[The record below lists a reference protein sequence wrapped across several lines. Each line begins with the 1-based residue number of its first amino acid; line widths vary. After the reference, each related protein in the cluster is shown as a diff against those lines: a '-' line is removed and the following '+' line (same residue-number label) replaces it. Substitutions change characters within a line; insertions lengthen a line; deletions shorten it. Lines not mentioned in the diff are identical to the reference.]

1 MSLFKLST
9 RAALLFATSFLAAV
23 SGAAANKD
31 PALPVPGSDALGGEH
46 RPLVFLVTDKPIY
59 KPGETVYARL
69 VALQADTFFPVR
81 DPGQASF
88 KITGPRQNEVAQQYA
103 ALTDSTAG
111 FAWQIPEGTAGGRYE
126 ASAEFQG
133 SPTAVRP
140 FEVRAYI
147 PPRLKSQIEFL
158 REGYGPG
165 DKVSAVINVNR
176 AEGGVP
182 QGAKLTAVARVDGQE
197 VARIEGISLDAEGN
211 GQATFTLPANIEQG
225 EGTLA
230 FIIEDGGL
238 VETATKTI
246 PILTQNMV
254 INFYPESGEL
264 ITGLPTRVYIEAK
277 RPDGKPADI
286 TGQLVKVDKSGQII
300 GEPVA
305 QVSTLHEGRGITE
318 FTPLPSTNYAVRLTQ
333 PAGIDK
339 LYPLPQAK
347 TSGAVIR
354 PEKQVFAFNEPVELS
369 IRSTADS
376 KAAYITL
383 YQREKQV
390 ALAHLKAG
398 ENRVSLTPGE
408 AEGVLMATVWDQS
421 GKPLAE
427 RLIFR
432 EPKFAVKINITQE
445 TTGSPVPGGKVRLKI
460 ATTDKNDQPV
470 EAVVGLA
477 VTDDALL
484 EMVETR
490 DQAPSLPAMVL
501 LENEV
506 QDLADAAVYFD
517 PTNPDAARDIDLL
530 LGIQGWRRFVLVQL
544 DQALANNP
552 DAVRRALAIRVIPV
566 VVKDRRMVKAGAV
579 FAMQK
584 NVDNID
590 FMVADPPLELMEM
603 PVVEEEKPMLQAV
616 PAMPIKQAEPNEAFE
631 ILDIRQAQNQ
641 DIMIAGDIAA
651 KPMMR
656 RELIAVREYAHA
668 ARANRQPNDRRDFT
682 ETIYWNAG
690 LRTSPRD
697 GTATVEFDLPDSVTT
712 FKVRTDAFGN
722 NGALGQGT
730 ADIISLEPF
739 YVEPKLPPSLLTG
752 DRPLIPVTLVN
763 STAQTLNNVGLLPK
777 AEDGLKVTPAQVPTK
792 LGANARERVLL
803 NLTADKPGVYALTLN
818 TAAGPYADTVT
829 RPLTVLPR
837 GFPIKNTDSGLIGPG
852 KPFKTK
858 IAIAQ
863 DAAPG
868 SITGTI
874 KVYPTPLANM
884 EEALNALLRQPHGC
898 FEQTSSTSYPLV
910 MAQQYFMS
918 HQGISPDKIKEA
930 DKLLK
935 QSYEKLI
942 GFETPEKG
950 YEWFGA
956 NPGHEALT
964 AYGLMQFMEMKQ
976 VRPVDDAM
984 IARTQ
989 NWLMSRRDGQGG
1001 FKRNERALDSFGA
1014 APAPLTNLY
1023 ILWTLLESGQKP
1035 DQLKVELAAAKKTL
1049 SNNKDPYLQALGANI
1064 FYLAGDLN
1072 TAKALATDLRA
1083 AVAANG
1089 SLTGAETSITRSGG
1103 ESLNIETTSLA
1114 ILAWLR
1120 MGETFAGDVEKSM
1133 AWLFEQCKAGRFG
1146 STQSTILALKAITAY
1161 DKARSKPKAPGNLQ
1175 LVIDGKNFGSPL
1187 AFDQNSQ
1194 GALELPDFAV
1204 KLTPGEHTLE
1214 LVMTG
1219 GGEMPFALETGYYA
1233 NTPEN
1238 SPESPLTLSTSLS
1251 ASKIKEGEP
1260 VDLNVT
1266 ITAKEGDMVSMPLAI
1281 IGLPAG
1287 LEPRHERLKEMKAA
1301 GQIDAYEILGREL
1314 VLYWRGFKGGEK
1326 VELTIPMTAEIPGF
1340 YTAPASRVYSYYL
1353 EEHKNWT
1360 DGESIEIT
1368 PR

>member
-1 MSLFKLST
+1 MFSFKLSIRWT
-9 RAALLFATSFLAAV
+9 LFFATSFLAAV
-23 SGAAANKD
+23 SGALANNE
-31 PALPVPGSDALGGEH
+31 PALSVPGSDTLGGDH

-69 VALQADTFFPVR
+69 VALQSDTFYPVR
-81 DPGQASF
+81 ESGQASL
-88 KITGPRQNEVAQQYA
+88 KITGPRQNEVMQQYSP
-103 ALTDSTAG
+103 LTDSTAG
-111 FAWQIPEGTAGGRYE
+111 FAWQIPEGTVGGRYE

-133 SPTAVRP
+133 SPTAVRH
-140 FEVRAYI
+140 FEIRAYI
-147 PPRLKSQIEFL
+147 PLRLKSQIEFL
-158 REGYGPG
+158 REGYGPS

-197 VARIEGISLDAEGN
+197 VARIEGISLDADGN
-211 GQATFTLPANIEQG
+211 GQATFTLPASIKQG

-277 RPDGKPADI
+277 RTDGKPADI
-286 TGQLVKVDKSGQII
+286 TGQLFKVDKSGRII

-318 FTPLPSTNYAVRLTQ
+318 LTPLPNTNYAVRLTQ
-333 PAGIDK
+333 PAGIHK

-369 IRSTADS
+369 IRSTAAS
-376 KAAYITL
+376 KAAYVTL
-383 YQREKQV
+383 YHREKQV
-390 ALAHLKAG
+390 ALANLKAD
-398 ENRVSLTPGE
+398 ENHVSLTPSE
-408 AEGVLMATVWDQS
+408 AEGILIATVWDQS

-432 EPKFAVKINITQE
+432 EPRFAVKINITQD
-445 TTGSPVPGGKVRLKI
+445 TAGTPIPGGKVRLKI
-460 ATTDKNDQPV
+460 ATTDKNNQPV

-490 DQAPSLPAMVL
+490 DQAPSLPVMVL

-552 DAVRRALAIRVIPV
+552 EAVRRALAIRVVNIRMKE
-566 VVKDRRMVKAGAV
+566 KDIILRAAA
-579 FAMQK
+579 FNA
-584 NVDNID
+584 
-590 FMVADPPLELMEM
+590 PPLDAIDITADEEGKANLQPLPTIQIEPEAEL
-603 PVVEEEKPMLQAV
+603 
-616 PAMPIKQAEPNEAFE
+616 NEDVE
-631 ILDIRQAQNQ
+631 ILDIRQAQDQ
-641 DIMIAGDIAA
+641 EFMPLDGDLAA
-651 KPMMR
+651 NGIR
-656 RELIAVREYAHA
+656 AIQVREYAHT
-668 ARANRQPNDRRDFT
+668 ARANRQPTDRRDFT

-697 GTATVEFDLPDSVTT
+697 GTAIVEFDLPDSVTT

-752 DRPLIPVTLVN
+752 DHPLIPVTLVN
-763 STAQTLNNVGLLPK
+763 STEQTLNNVGLLPK
-777 AEDGLKVTPAQVPTK
+777 VEGELKVTPTQVPAR
-792 LGANARERVLL
+792 LGADVRKRALL
-803 NLTADKPGVYALTLN
+803 NLTTDKPGVYTLTLN
-818 TAAGPYADTVT
+818 AAAGPYADTVT

-868 SITGTI
+868 SITGAI

-910 MAQQYFMS
+910 MAQQYFIS
-918 HQGISPDKIKEA
+918 HQGISPDKIKKA

-942 GFETPEKG
+942 GFESPQKG

-956 NPGHEALT
+956 DPGHEALT
-964 AYGLMQFMEMKQ
+964 AYGLMQFTEMKQ

-989 NWLMSRRDGQGG
+989 NWLMSRRDGKGG

-1049 SNNKDPYLQALGANI
+1049 SNTKDPYLQALGANI

-1072 TAKALATDLRA
+1072 TAKTLSTDLRA

-1089 SLTGAETSITRSGG
+1089 SLAGAETSITRSGG
-1103 ESLNIETTSLA
+1103 ESLSIETTSLA

-1120 MGETFAGDVEKSM
+1120 MGENFADDVEKSM
-1133 AWLFEQCKAGRFG
+1133 AWVFEQCKAGRFG

-1161 DKARSKPKAPGNLQ
+1161 DKARSKPKAPGSLQ
-1175 LVIDGKNFGSPL
+1175 LVIDGKNFGSTL

-1204 KLTPGEHTLE
+1204 KLTPGEHTVE
-1214 LVMTG
+1214 LIMTG
-1219 GGEMPFALETGYYA
+1219 GSEMPFALETGYYT
-1233 NTPEN
+1233 NIPEN
-1238 SPESPLTLSTSLS
+1238 SPESPLALSTSLS
-1251 ASKIKEGEP
+1251 ATKIKEGEL
-1260 VDLNVT
+1260 VDLHVT
-1266 ITAKEGDMVSMPLAI
+1266 VTAKEIDMVSMPIAI

-1301 GQIDAYEILGREL
+1301 GKIDAYEILGREL

-1326 VELTIPMTAEIPGF
+1326 VELTIPMKAEIPGF
-1340 YTAPASRVYSYYL
+1340 YTAPASRVYAYYL
-1353 EEHKNWT
+1353 EEHKNWVT
-1360 DGESIEIT
+1360 GESIEIT

>member
-1 MSLFKLST
+1 MSLLKLSIKT
-9 RAALLFATSFLAAV
+9 VLLFGTSFLAAV

-31 PALPVPGSDALGGEH
+31 PALPVPGSDALGGDQ

-59 KPGETVYARL
+59 KPGEIVYARL
-69 VALQADTFFPVR
+69 VALQADSFFPVR
-81 DPGQASF
+81 EHGQASL
-88 KITGPRQNEVAQQYA
+88 KITGPRQNEVTQQYSP
-103 ALTDSTAG
+103 LTDSTAG
-111 FAWQIPEGTAGGRYE
+111 FAWKIPEGTVGGRYE

-133 SPTAVRP
+133 SPTAVRS
-140 FEVRAYI
+140 FEIRAYI

-182 QGAKLTAVARVDGQE
+182 KGAKLTAVARVDGLE

-211 GQATFTLPANIEQG
+211 GQTSFTLPANIEQG
-225 EGTLA
+225 DGTLA

-246 PILTQNMV
+246 PILTHNME

-264 ITGLPTRVYIEAK
+264 ITGLPTRVYVEAK

-286 TGQLVKVDKSGQII
+286 TGQLFKVDKNGRII

-305 QVSTLHEGRGITE
+305 KVSTLHEGRGFTE
-318 FTPLPSTNYAVRLTQ
+318 LTPLSNTNYAVRLTQ

-339 LYPLPQAK
+339 LYPLPPAK

-354 PEKQVFAFNEPVELS
+354 PEKQAFAFNEQIKLS
-369 IRSTADS
+369 IMSTADS
-376 KAAYITL
+376 NAAYVTL

-390 ALAHLKAG
+390 ALSTLKAG
-398 ENRVSLTPGE
+398 ENHISLTPGE
-408 AEGVLMATVWDQS
+408 AEGVLMATVWDKS

-445 TTGSPVPGGKVRLKI
+445 TTGSPVPGGKVRLKV

-490 DQAPSLPAMVL
+490 DQAPSLPVMAL

-517 PTNPDAARDIDLL
+517 PANPDAARDIDLL
-530 LGIQGWRRFVLVQL
+530 LGVQGWRRFVLVQL
-544 DQALANNP
+544 DQALADKP
-552 DAVRRALAIRVIPV
+552 DAVRRALAIRVVTHRPEAV
-566 VVKDRRMVKAGAV
+566 MLGAPMMARAAA
-579 FAMQK
+579 FDMDDASH
-584 NVDNID
+584 
-590 FMVADPPLELMEM
+590 
-603 PVVEEEKPMLQAV
+603 VEVTEIAEVPQEEPTPIFE
-616 PAMPIKQAEPNEAFE
+616 PAMPPVIPMEKAEIAKEEFE
-631 ILDIRQAQNQ
+631 VRDIRQDKLNGA
-641 DIMIAGDIAA
+641 MIADDLAVAG
-651 KPMMR
+651 KR
-656 RELIAVREYAHA
+656 VNRELIQVREYAHT
-668 ARANRQPNDRRDFT
+668 ARPNRQPNDRRDFT

-730 ADIISLEPF
+730 AEITSLEPF
-739 YVEPKLPPSLLTG
+739 YVEPKLPSSLLAG
-752 DRPLIPVTLVN
+752 DQPLIPVTLVN
-763 STAQTLNNVGLLPK
+763 STAQKLNNAGLLPK
-777 AEDGLKVTPAQVPTK
+777 VENGLKVAQVKVPAE
-792 LGANARERVLL
+792 LGPDARERVLL
-803 NLTADKPGVYALTLN
+803 DLTADKPGTYALTLN
-818 TAAGPYADTVT
+818 AAAGAYADTVT
-829 RPLTVLPR
+829 RPLVVLPR
-837 GFPIKNTDSGLIGPG
+837 GFPIKNTASGLVGPG
-852 KPFKTK
+852 KSFKTQ
-858 IAIAQ
+858 ITIAQ

-910 MAQQYFMS
+910 MAQQYFIS

-930 DKLLK
+930 DKLLEE
-935 QSYEKLI
+935 SYDMLI
-942 GFETPEKG
+942 GFESPQKG
-950 YEWFGA
+950 YEWFGGD
-956 NPGHEALT
+956 PGHEALT
-964 AYGLMQFMEMKQ
+964 AYGLMQFLEMKK
-976 VRPVDDAM
+976 VRQVDDSM
-984 IARTQ
+984 IERTQ

-1001 FKRNERALDSFGA
+1001 FQRNEKALDSFGA

-1049 SNNKDPYLQALGANI
+1049 SGSKDPYLQALGANI

-1083 AVAANG
+1083 SVAADG
-1089 SLTGAETSITRSGG
+1089 SLAGAETSITRSGG
-1103 ESLNIETTSLA
+1103 ESLAIETTSLA
-1114 ILAWLR
+1114 IIAWLR
-1120 MGETFAGDVEKSM
+1120 IDEKFAGDVEKSM
-1133 AWLFEQCKAGRFG
+1133 AWLFERCKAGRFG

-1161 DKARSKPKAPGNLQ
+1161 DTARSKPKAPGSLR
-1175 LVIDGKNFGSPL
+1175 LVIDGKDFGSPL

-1204 KLTPGEHTLE
+1204 KLTPSEHTLE
-1214 LVMTG
+1214 LIMTG
-1219 GGEMPFALETGYYA
+1219 GGEMPFALETEYYS
-1233 NTPEN
+1233 NKPDD
-1238 SPESPLTLSTSLS
+1238 SPESRLTLITSLS

-1260 VDLNVT
+1260 VDLSITV
-1266 ITAKEGDMVSMPLAI
+1266 TAKEGDFVSMPLAI

-1301 GQIDAYEILGREL
+1301 GKIDSYEILGREL

-1326 VELTIPMTAEIPGF
+1326 VELTIPMTAEIPGL
-1340 YTAPASRVYSYYL
+1340 YTAPASRVYGYYL
-1353 EEHKNWT
+1353 EEHKNWAA
-1360 DGESIEIT
+1360 GESIEIT